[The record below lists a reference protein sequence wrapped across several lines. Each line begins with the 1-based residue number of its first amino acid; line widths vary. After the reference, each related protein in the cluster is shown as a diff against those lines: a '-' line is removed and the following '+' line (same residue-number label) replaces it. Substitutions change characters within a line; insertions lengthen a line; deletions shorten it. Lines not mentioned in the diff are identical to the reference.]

1 MWSSAPNIANRGFAR
16 AFTVSKSQVPEV
28 EEYLRGQREH
38 HRVRTS
44 QEEYRA
50 LLDRHEIEYQERYF

>member
-28 EEYLRGQREH
+28 EEYCGAS
-38 HRVRTS
+38 VNTTG
-44 QEEYRA
+44 
-50 LLDRHEIEYQERYF
+50 